1 MTPAHLRP
9 GLWLALVLVPALVP
23 ALASAQTQLM
33 PPPAPASAAA
43 RAMEPCDLPPAPGTG
58 YTAAAIV
65 RTACQE
71 HKAWLQPFI
80 DVDGRLASMT
90 VTEAER
96 SRLADDT
103 PAWQRV
109 ARYWR
114 ESGTLSSMFHIAG
127 AQSCLYQG
135 GGRESDNDC
144 RAYLVD
150 NPWSAAFVSW
160 VMARSPLL
168 GFQGSARHVD
178 YIARA
183 WRDPE
188 GSPYSFA
195 DPYASRPAPGDL
207 LCHLRDTATRGP
219 AGLRQALESRQVPQR
234 SHCDIVVG
242 ADVAGDRRLYLI
254 GGNVLNAVTMRI
266 LPLDG
271 EGRLLAGEVAIPLP
285 VAAPAAEPEPRN
297 GKSRK
302 ARKASRTAQRSGKA
316 AQAVA
321 AAPAVPTPA
330 ALNPDTT
337 ADPSATMRPLSS
349 TDPGHDAA
357 TALEAGRCRPG
368 DPAACSFNRRDW
380 VVLLKLKPQ
389 RTPGIQLY
397 TPAAAAAA
405 SPAPV
410 TTPTPPPS
418 ATPAATEP

>member
-135 GGRESDNDC
+135 GSREADNDC

-160 VMARSPLL
+160 VMARAPLP

-234 SHCDIVVG
+234 SHCDIVVA
-242 ADVAGDRRLYLI
+242 ADLAGDRRLYLV

-271 EGRLLAGEVAIPLP
+271 EGRLLASEVAIPLP
-285 VAAPAAEPEPRN
+285 VAVPAAGPEPRS

-302 ARKASRTAQRSGKA
+302 ARKASRTAQRSGKTTSV
-316 AQAVA
+316 QA
-321 AAPAVPTPA
+321 AAPAASTPA
-330 ALNPDTT
+330 APATGAPVDAT
-337 ADPSATMRPLSS
+337 AAASLRPP
-349 TDPGHDAA
+349 TEAGDDAA
-357 TALEAGRCRPG
+357 TALETGRCRPG

-389 RTPGIQLY
+389 RAPGIQLY
-397 TPAAAAAA
+397 TPAA
-405 SPAPV
+405 
-410 TTPTPPPS
+410 
-418 ATPAATEP
+418 TEP

>member
-43 RAMEPCDLPPAPGTG
+43 RAMEPCDLPPARGTG

-160 VMARSPLL
+160 VMARAPLP

-234 SHCDIVVG
+234 SHCDIVG
-242 ADVAGDRRLYLI
+242 AADLAGDRRLYLV

-271 EGRLLAGEVAIPLP
+271 EGRLLASEVAIPLP
-285 VAAPAAEPEPRN
+285 VAVPAAGPEP
-297 GKSRK
+297 
-302 ARKASRTAQRSGKA
+302 RSGKA
-316 AQAVA
+316 TSVQA
-321 AAPAVPTPA
+321 AAPAASTPA
-330 ALNPDTT
+330 APATGAPVDAT
-337 ADPSATMRPLSS
+337 AAASLRPP
-349 TDPGHDAA
+349 TEAGDDAA
-357 TALEAGRCRPG
+357 TALETGRCRPG

-389 RTPGIQLY
+389 RAPGIQLY
-397 TPAAAAAA
+397 TPAA
-405 SPAPV
+405 
-410 TTPTPPPS
+410 
-418 ATPAATEP
+418 TEP

>member
-135 GGRESDNDC
+135 GSREADNDC

-160 VMARSPLL
+160 
-168 GFQGSARHVD
+168 
-178 YIARA
+178 
-183 WRDPE
+183 
-188 GSPYSFA
+188 
-195 DPYASRPAPGDL
+195 
-207 LCHLRDTATRGP
+207 
-219 AGLRQALESRQVPQR
+219 
-234 SHCDIVVG
+234 
-242 ADVAGDRRLYLI
+242 
-254 GGNVLNAVTMRI
+254 AVS
-266 LPLDG
+266 L
-271 EGRLLAGEVAIPLP
+271 
-285 VAAPAAEPEPRN
+285 
-297 GKSRK
+297 
-302 ARKASRTAQRSGKA
+302 
-316 AQAVA
+316 
-321 AAPAVPTPA
+321 
-330 ALNPDTT
+330 
-337 ADPSATMRPLSS
+337 
-349 TDPGHDAA
+349 
-357 TALEAGRCRPG
+357 
-368 DPAACSFNRRDW
+368 
-380 VVLLKLKPQ
+380 
-389 RTPGIQLY
+389 
-397 TPAAAAAA
+397 
-405 SPAPV
+405 
-410 TTPTPPPS
+410 
-418 ATPAATEP
+418 